1 MSVSLTEVNRLRITK
16 IREIKRESPTVKTF
30 IFRDKLCSEAKPGQF
45 VMVWVPGVDE
55 VPMSLSAV
63 GSNGRSSVT
72 VAKVGEATEALHKR
86 KIGDV
91 LGIRGPYG
99 NSFTPISGNTMIV
112 GGGTG
117 LSPLAPLAEELADL
131 HVKVAFVA
139 GAKTRDDLLFLDRI
153 TSVLSKIDGK
163 IVAVTEDGS
172 YGTRGLATDA
182 AEQLLEKERFGMIY
196 TCGPEEM
203 MHKMFM
209 LAERY
214 ETPIQ
219 ASLERLIR
227 CAIGI
232 CGSCV
237 IGRFRVCR
245 DGPVFSG
252 EQLREVEEEFGCF
265 KRGGNGQR
273 VPI

>member
-1 MSVSLTEVNRLRITK
+1 MSVSLTDINRLRITK

-30 IFRDKLCSEAKPGQF
+30 IFYDKLCSKAEPGQF
-45 VMVWVPGVDE
+45 AMVWIPGVDE
-55 VPMSLSAV
+55 VPMSLSV
-63 GSNGRSSVT
+63 IGPDGRSSIT
-72 VAKVGEATEALHKR
+72 VAKVGEATQALHQKR
-86 KIGDV
+86 AGDI

-99 NSFTPISGNTMIV
+99 NSFTPASGSTMIV

-117 LSPLAPLAEELADL
+117 LAPLAPLTEELAEL
-131 HVKVAFVA
+131 HARVAFVM
-139 GAKTRDDLLFLDRI
+139 GAKTRGELLFLDR
-153 TSVLSKIDGK
+153 TTTVLSKIDGDV
-163 IVAVTEDGS
+163 IAVTEDGS
-172 YGTRGLATDA
+172 YGMSGVATDA
-182 AEQLLEKERFGMIY
+182 AKQLLEKERFDMIY
-196 TCGPEEM
+196 ACGPEEM
-203 MHKMFM
+203 MYKMFM

-219 ASLERLIR
+219 ASLERLMR

-245 DGPVFSG
+245 DGPVFSSR
-252 EQLREVEEEFGCF
+252 QLKEVKEEFGRF
-265 KRGGNGQR
+265 KRGGAGQR